1 MLHLLLVLLLVS
13 TQAWATTQWRNGTGV
28 NTLLGSSNASD
39 IDSNSYNNIVKP
51 LDDLLSN
58 YHQSLGIYYSSA
70 SALTVSPG
78 SVMVSN
84 SDGSIRLTLYN
95 STSTSI
101 DFTNIDTGAEASGTT
116 YYVYAIAASAS
127 ATSATF
133 KISANSTSPSGA
145 TYWKKIGT
153 FVNNSSSDINAASIT
168 TESYGNSVNDLNG
181 APMVQAIYDYGTS
194 SSSFTN
200 KTGSLKVVFG
210 NTGSLSGC
218 GGAFSITNL
227 PFSSSSSYMI
237 IASQSGS
244 ATGGTGLVSQSS
256 GSAATITNAC
266 DVTGSNP
273 SKSFN
278 WVGVGI

>member
-13 TQAWATTQWRNGTGV
+13 TQAWATTQWRNGTGI
-28 NTLLGSSNASD
+28 NTILGSSNASD

-101 DFTNIDTGAEASGTT
+101 DFTNIDTGAEASSTT

-168 TESYGNSVNDLNG
+168 TEPYGNSVNDSNG

-194 SSSFTN
+194 TSSFTN
-200 KTGSLKVVFG
+200 KTGALKVAFG
-210 NTGSLSGC
+210 QAGSIAASG
-218 GGAFSITNL
+218 SIVVSNL
-227 PFSSSSSYMI
+227 PFTSSSSYQVTTS
-237 IASQSGS
+237 IATDSPGMGCKVTNQSGS
-244 ATGGTGLVSQSS
+244 STTIYANNVS
-256 GSAATITNAC
+256 A
-266 DVTGSNP
+266 GSN
-273 SKSFN
+273 SSITCN
-278 WVGVGI
+278 WIAVGI